1 MSGALLI
8 AATTGGISLKLAPLV
23 VNGFGVGTVTTN
35 NAIVSTVTG
44 GSPPY
49 NYSWI
54 CFDPDI
60 FPTAPNGPSSFFR
73 RNNVQPGETYGSTV
87 QLTVIDSAGQTASAD
102 ASVNISGI

>member
-1 MSGALLI
+1 MSGAVLI

-35 NAIVSTVTG
+35 NAISSTVTG

-49 NYSWI
+49 SYLWT

-60 FPTAPNGPSSFFR
+60 FPTTPTQSASFFR
-73 RNNVQPGETYGSTV
+73 RNDVQPGETYGSTV
-87 QLTVIDSAGQTASAD
+87 QLTVTDSASQTASAL